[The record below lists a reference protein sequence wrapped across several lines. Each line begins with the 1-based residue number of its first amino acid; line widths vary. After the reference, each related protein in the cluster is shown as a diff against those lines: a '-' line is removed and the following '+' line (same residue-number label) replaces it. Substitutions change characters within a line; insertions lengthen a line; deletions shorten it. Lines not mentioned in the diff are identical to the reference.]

1 MHQLLLITR
10 HKFEE
15 DHSLPDIN
23 FNEHCLIKNN
33 ISVPKKV
40 INLYISYTLGPQL
53 RDFNPDFTLNN
64 CLFGSVKLTRNTDL
78 DKYKYSGYSI
88 GFDSPGEYYL
98 PDGIVGKK
106 CYHFWS

>member
-1 MHQLLLITR
+1 MNGMSEESIEKITKSEFLLITR

-15 DHSLPDIN
+15 DQSLPDIN

-53 RDFNPDFTLNN
+53 
-64 CLFGSVKLTRNTDL
+64 
-78 DKYKYSGYSI
+78 
-88 GFDSPGEYYL
+88 
-98 PDGIVGKK
+98 
-106 CYHFWS
+106 